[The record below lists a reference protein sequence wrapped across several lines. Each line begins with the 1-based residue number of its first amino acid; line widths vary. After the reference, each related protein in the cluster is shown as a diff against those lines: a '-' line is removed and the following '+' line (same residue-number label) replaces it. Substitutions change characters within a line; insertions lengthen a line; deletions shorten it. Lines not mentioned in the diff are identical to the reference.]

1 MVVRLSRVKGL
12 EGRRNDVV
20 FTPCA
25 RRVPAP
31 PALVFWGGDVQD
43 YPEIMQAHRDNRN
56 YIKWNLENTARILSQ
71 NFPTYHIVVVRPSR
85 IEYKS
90 FSCYD
95 NFVPSNN
102 AGVPE
107 HTPTH
112 SALLHLQRL
121 LQEVSNQV
129 KKIPEQ
135 ELLAGLEAASEDTE
149 DSNSTSPKQ
158 GSSNG
163 AASPAQET
171 LEPPA
176 SRLWWRPSLA
186 LQDSKL
192 ALVGFSKGCV
202 VLNQLLYEFHY
213 THTLT
218 PADTQATRFISSI
231 SAMYWLDGGHAGG
244 RNTWLGSRCLLE
256 TLVRLD
262 VEGYVHVS
270 PCQVCDEARP
280 WIDKEER
287 AFTAMLRKLGANVH
301 RYLHSDG
308 TPVTLL
314 THFNV
319 LSHFR
324 SLQDSGA
331 PSAPP
336 DSDTDES
343 TK

>member
-12 EGRRNDVV
+12 EGRRNDVL
-20 FTPCA
+20 FSPCV
-25 RRVPAP
+25 RRVQAP

-43 YPEIMQAHRDNRN
+43 YPEIMQAHRDNRA

-85 IEYKS
+85 IKYKS

-102 AGVPE
+102 PGVPE

-112 SALLHLQRL
+112 SALLHLQKL

-135 ELLAGLEAASEDTE
+135 ELLAGLEAAANDADELNTP
-149 DSNSTSPKQ
+149 PKEES
-158 GSSNG
+158 SSNG
-163 AASPAQET
+163 AANPAPET
-171 LEPPA
+171 LEPTN
-176 SRLWWRPSLA
+176 RLWWRADLA
-186 LQDSKL
+186 LHESKL
-192 ALVGFSKGCV
+192 SLVGFSKGCV

-218 PADTQATRFISSI
+218 PADTQATRFISCI
-231 SAMYWLDGGHAGG
+231 TAMYWLDGGHAGG
-244 RNTWLGSRCLLE
+244 RNTWLSSRCLLE
-256 TLVRLD
+256 TLVRLN
-262 VEGYVHVS
+262 VEIFVHVS
-270 PCQVCDEARP
+270 PYQVQDEARP
-280 WIDKEER
+280 WIGREER

-301 RYLHSDG
+301 RYLHSDSA
-308 TPVTLL
+308 PVTLL
-314 THFNV
+314 THFSV
-319 LSHFR
+319 LSNFR
-324 SLQDSGA
+324 SRQDSGP
-331 PSAPP
+331 PSAPQ
-336 DSDTDES
+336 DSDTDDS

>member
-12 EGRRNDVV
+12 EGRRNDVL
-20 FTPCA
+20 FSPCV
-25 RRVPAP
+25 RRVQSP

-43 YPEIMQAHRDNRN
+43 YPELMQAHRDNRN

-71 NFPTYHIVVVRPSR
+71 NFPSHHIVVVRPSR

-135 ELLAGLEAASEDTE
+135 ELLAGLEAASEDT
-149 DSNSTSPKQ
+149 DDLKSTSPAE

-163 AASPAQET
+163 AASPAPET
-171 LEPPA
+171 LEP
-176 SRLWWRPSLA
+176 STRRLWWRPSLA
-186 LQDSKL
+186 LQDGRL
-192 ALVGFSKGCV
+192 ALAGFSKGCV

-218 PADTQATRFISSI
+218 PADTQATRFISCI

-244 RNTWLGSRCLLE
+244 RNTWLASRCLLE

-262 VEGYVHVS
+262 VEIYVHVS
-270 PCQVCDEARP
+270 PYQVQDEARP
-280 WIDKEER
+280 WIGKEER
-287 AFTAMLRKLGANVH
+287 AFTAMLRQLGANVSTRCRTRH
-301 RYLHSDG
+301 GRGSAR
-308 TPVTLL
+308 
-314 THFNV
+314 
-319 LSHFR
+319 R
-324 SLQDSGA
+324 SA
-331 PSAPP
+331 PSPPCSGSWAPM
-336 DSDTDES
+336 
-343 TK
+343 

>member
-1 MVVRLSRVKGL
+1 
-12 EGRRNDVV
+12 
-20 FTPCA
+20 
-25 RRVPAP
+25 
-31 PALVFWGGDVQD
+31 
-43 YPEIMQAHRDNRN
+43 MQAHRDNRN

-121 LQEVSNQV
+121 LQEVSSQV

-135 ELLAGLEAASEDTE
+135 ELLAGLETASEDTE
-149 DSNSTSPKQ
+149 DFHTTSPQ
-158 GSSNG
+158 EGSSNG
-163 AASPAQET
+163 AASPAPAPGT
-171 LEPPA
+171 LEPPTG
-176 SRLWWRPSLA
+176 RLWWRPSLA
-186 LQDSKL
+186 LQDSEL

-218 PADTQATRFISSI
+218 PADTHATRFIARI
-231 SAMYWLDGGHAGG
+231 SAMYWLDGGHAGS
-244 RNTWLGSRCLLE
+244 RNTWLASRCLLE
-256 TLVRLD
+256 TLVRLN
-262 VEGYVHVS
+262 VEIFVHVS
-270 PCQVCDEARP
+270 PYQVCDEARP
-280 WIDKEER
+280 WIGKEER
-287 AFTAMLRKLGANVH
+287 AFTAMLRKLGANIH
-301 RYLHSDG
+301 RYLHSAAA
-308 TPVTLL
+308 PVTLL

-324 SLQDSGA
+324 GLQDSGA
-331 PSAPP
+331 PGAPP
-336 DSDTDES
+336 ESDTDET